1 MKLPF
6 GKNKKDSPDPT
17 SDEAMTL
24 TQHLAELRSR
34 IIRSV
39 LAVAIGMMGVL
50 AFYEPVLRFL
60 RQPYDNVCK
69 RRPDL
74 VTDCDFF
81 SLGPL

>member
-50 AFYEPVLRFL
+50 AFY
-60 RQPYDNVCK
+60 
-69 RRPDL
+69 
-74 VTDCDFF
+74 
-81 SLGPL
+81 

>member
-6 GKNKKDSPDPT
+6 GKNKKDSPDPAA
-17 SDEAMTL
+17 DEAMTL

-50 AFYEPVLRFL
+50 AFLFCGSCVNRMTTCVNVVLIW
-60 RQPYDNVCK
+60 
-69 RRPDL
+69 
-74 VTDCDFF
+74 
-81 SLGPL
+81 